1 MSGGGAPSELKG
13 PNGTAEVRMRVGTL
27 LGKVTMDEVMV
38 EVVVATF
45 ATSFVI
51 GVAVI
56 VMEWL
61 PLLMVVFTGMM

>member
-1 MSGGGAPSELKG
+1 MSGGGAPSGLKG
-13 PNGTAEVRMRVGTL
+13 PSGTAEVRIRVGTL

-38 EVVVATF
+38 EVVVATSV
-45 ATSFVI
+45 TSFVI